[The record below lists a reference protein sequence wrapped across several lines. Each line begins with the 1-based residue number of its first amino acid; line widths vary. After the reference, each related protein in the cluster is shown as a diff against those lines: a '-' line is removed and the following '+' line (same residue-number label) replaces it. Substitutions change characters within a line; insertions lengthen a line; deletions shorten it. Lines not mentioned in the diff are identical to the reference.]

1 MTGSKRVL
9 QVALDVYNL
18 HRALEIGREA
28 VAGGAD
34 WVEAGTPLIKSEGLN
49 AVRELKKAFP
59 DKPVVADM
67 KIMDTGGMETEMAI
81 KAGASIVTVLGAS
94 DDGTIREAVEAARK
108 YGGKVMVDLIAVPDK
123 PRRAK
128 EAEALGAH
136 YVALHVGIDEQMQ
149 GKSPVQTV
157 KDVRAATTLPIA
169 VAGGLTSETLAPL
182 IDAGADVLIVGGA
195 ITKAQDA
202 TAAARAMRT
211 AIDHVKVV
219 ESAGM
224 KKFSADEIRKAFDIA
239 STPNISDAMHRE
251 GCMTGILPVQ
261 QGVKACGP
269 ALTVHAMDGDWS
281 KPVEA
286 IDECEP
292 GTMLVIQVDGTSK
305 AVWGELASH
314 TSKRLGLAGVIIDGA
329 IRDVDEIRRLGF
341 PAWARVIRPNAG
353 DPKGFGEIGTEILV
367 GGQRV
372 RTGDWVVADDNGVV
386 VVPREK
392 AHEMANRAV
401 DVKEQE
407 DRLRAEIERGSSL
420 SKVLKLKKWEKVVG

>member
-1 MTGSKRVL
+1 
-9 QVALDVYNL
+9 
-18 HRALEIGREA
+18 
-28 VAGGAD
+28 
-34 WVEAGTPLIKSEGLN
+34 
-49 AVRELKKAFP
+49 
-59 DKPVVADM
+59 
-67 KIMDTGGMETEMAI
+67 
-81 KAGASIVTVLGAS
+81 VLGAS

-108 YGGKVMVDLIAVPDK
+108 YGGKVMVDLIAVADK

-128 EAEALGAH
+128 EAESFGAH
-136 YVALHVGIDEQMQ
+136 YIGLHVGIDEQMQ
-149 GKSPVQTV
+149 GRSPVDVV
-157 KDVRAATTLPIA
+157 KAVRAATSLPIA
-169 VAGGLTSETLAPL
+169 VAGGLTSETIAPL
-182 IDAGADVLIVGGA
+182 IEAGADILIVGGA

-202 TAAARAMRT
+202 TAATKAMRT

-224 KKFSADEIRKAFDIA
+224 KKFGAGDIRKAFEIA

-251 GCMTGILPVQ
+251 GCMTAILPVQ
-261 QGVKACGP
+261 QGVKAFGP
-269 ALTVHAMDGDWS
+269 ALTVHTMDGDWA

-314 TSKRLGLAGVIIDGA
+314 TCKRLGIAGVIIDGA
-329 IRDVDEIRRLGF
+329 IRDVDEIRKIGF
-341 PAWARVIRPNAG
+341 PAWSRVIRPNAG
-353 DPKGFGEIGTEILV
+353 DPKGYGEIGTEVLV

-372 RTGDWVVADDNGVV
+372 RTGDWVVADDSGVV

-401 DVKEQE
+401 DIKEQE

>member
-1 MTGSKRVL
+1 MPERRIL
-9 QVALDVYNL
+9 QVALDVYNI
-18 HRALEIGREA
+18 HRALEIGAEA
-28 VAGGAD
+28 VKGGAD

-59 DKPVVADM
+59 SATIVADM
-67 KIMDTGGMETEMAI
+67 KVMDTGGLEAEMAI
-81 KAGASIVTVLGAS
+81 KAGAGVVTILGVA

-108 YGGKVMVDLIAVPDK
+108 YGGKIMLDLIGVADK

-128 EAEALGAH
+128 EGEALGVH
-136 YVALHVGIDEQMQ
+136 LIGLHVGVDEQMQ
-149 GKSPVQTV
+149 GGSPVDIV
-157 KDVRAATTLPIA
+157 KQVVGATSLPVA

-182 IDAGADVLIVGGA
+182 VQAGAAVLIVGGA

-202 TAAARAMRT
+202 TAATRRLRE

-224 KKFSADEIRKAFDIA
+224 KKFKEGDLRKAFEIA
-239 STPNISDAMHRE
+239 SAPNVSDAMHRE
-251 GCMTGILPVQ
+251 GCMSDIAPVQ
-261 QGVKACGP
+261 QGAKALGP
-269 ALTVHAMDGDWS
+269 VLTVHAMDGDWA

-286 IDECEP
+286 IDDAEP
-292 GTMLVIQVDGTSK
+292 GTILCIQVDGTSK

-314 TSKRLGLAGVIIDGA
+314 SSKRKGLAGVVIDGA
-329 IRDVDEIRRLGF
+329 IRDVDEIRRIGF

-353 DPKGFGEIGTEILV
+353 DPKGFGEIGTEIAA

-372 RTGDWVVADDNGVV
+372 RTGDWIVADDNGVV
-386 VVPREK
+386 VIPRERVL
-392 AHEMANRAV
+392 EIANRSV

-407 DRLRAEIERGSSL
+407 DRLREEIERGSTL

>member
-1 MTGSKRVL
+1 ML

-34 WVEAGTPLIKSEGLN
+34 WIEAGTPLIKSEGLN

-59 DKPVVADM
+59 DRAIVADM

-108 YGGKVMVDLIAVPDK
+108 YGGKVMVDLIAVADK
-123 PRRAK
+123 PARAK
-128 EAEALGAH
+128 AAEAMGAH
-136 YVALHVGIDEQMQ
+136 LIGLHVGIDEQMQ
-149 GKSPVQTV
+149 GKSPVELV
-157 KDVRAATTLPIA
+157 KAVRAQTSLPIA

-182 IDAGADVLIVGGA
+182 IEAGADVLIVGGA
-195 ITKAQDA
+195 ITKAADA
-202 TAAARAMRT
+202 TAAARHMRE
-211 AIDHVKVV
+211 AIDTVRVV
-219 ESAGM
+219 VSAGM
-224 KKFSADEIRKAFDIA
+224 KKFSAADIRKAFEIA

-251 GCMTGILPVQ
+251 GCMTAILPVQ
-261 QGVKACGP
+261 EGAKAIGP
-269 ALTVHAMDGDWS
+269 ALTVHAMDGDWA

-292 GTMLVIQVDGTSK
+292 GTVLVIQVDGTSK

-314 TSKRLGLAGVIIDGA
+314 TSKRLGLAGVVIDGA
-329 IRDVDEIRRLGF
+329 IRDVDEIRRIGF

-353 DPKGFGEIGTEILV
+353 DPKGFGEIGTEIEC

-386 VVPREK
+386 VVPKEK
-392 AHEMANRAV
+392 AQEMANRAV

-420 SKVLKLKKWEKVVG
+420 SKVLKLKKWEKTVG